1 MLLQQSAS
9 VLLSRSSSSRL
20 SGAAAFGRLSLE
32 GLRSPSPASVAGEA
46 RRLVQPQQ
54 VRSSASASE
63 TSTMS
68 LRHIPEKSLHVSTP
82 TWWLESRFHF
92 SFAEYYNPKNQQF
105 GVLRVLNDDLVK
117 PRAGFGTHSHRDME
131 IVTYVI
137 DGKLTHKDSMGT
149 AESLG
154 RGSVQYMSAGTGVTH
169 SEMNDEDEML
179 HFLQIWIL
187 PKTRGLTPNYG
198 SRVWSKEERH
208 NKLQQLV
215 TGFSKLESNDEDAHS
230 GVIPIHQDANFYV
243 SEADPGLSQS
253 FTLERK
259 RQGYLV
265 NIEGS
270 LSVNGTR
277 LAARDGIEIK
287 GAKDSESQV
296 ELKAD
301 DEQGAHFLLIDM
313 PLA

>member
-9 VLLSRSSSSRL
+9 GVLRSSSSRL
-20 SGAAAFGRLSLE
+20 SSAASAGFGKLSLGCRRVNTTAAK
-32 GLRSPSPASVAGEA
+32 GLPGRSH
-46 RRLVQPQQ
+46 LLQ
-54 VRSSASASE
+54 VRSSSSASD

-117 PRAGFGTHSHRDME
+117 PRSGFGTHPHRDME

-154 RGSVQYMSAGTGVTH
+154 RGAVQYMSAGTGVTH
-169 SEMNDEDEML
+169 SEMNNHDDML
-179 HFLQIWIL
+179 HFLQIWIV
-187 PKTRGLTPNYG
+187 PKARGLTPNYG

-208 NKLQQLV
+208 NKLQHLV
-215 TGFSKLESNDEDAHS
+215 TDFDKFESKEDAHS

-243 SEADPGLSQS
+243 SEADPGFSQT
-253 FTLERK
+253 FTLQKK

-270 LSVNGTR
+270 LSINGTQ
-277 LAARDGIEIK
+277 LGARDAVEIR
-287 GAKDSESQV
+287 GVEDSEIPL

-301 DEQGAHFLLIDM
+301 DKEGAHFLLIEM